1 MEDPRHELLRL
12 LYRHS
17 FQYSAEPTF
26 RLASGRLSQYYINC
40 KATTFLAPAMPLVG
54 RLLWEAVRP
63 ASPDAVGGLTLGA
76 DPLAYAVAFVS
87 ALEGKPVHAFSIRKE
102 PKPHGLMRWIEGY
115 SAPGA
120 RVAILEDVITTGE
133 STLKAIRGAEEG
145 GFRVVQVSVLVDRQ
159 EGARERVE
167 AAGYPFVALYT
178 REDFM
183 ALHRAE
189 GGPTGARP

>member
-1 MEDPRHELLRL
+1 MADPRHELLRL

-63 ASPDAVGGLTLGA
+63 VSPDAVGGLTLGA
-76 DPLAYAVAFVS
+76 DPLAYSVAFVS
-87 ALEGKPVHAFSIRKE
+87 GLEGKPVHAFSVRKE

-145 GFRVVQVSVLVDRQ
+145 RFRVVSVAVLVDRQ
-159 EGARERVE
+159 EGGRERVE

-183 ALHRAE
+183 VLHRAE
-189 GGPTGARP
+189 GGATGSRS

>member
-1 MEDPRHELLRL
+1 MGDPRHELLHL
-12 LYRHS
+12 LYQHS
-17 FQYSAEPTF
+17 FQYSAEPAF

-54 RLLWEAVRP
+54 RVLWEAVRP
-63 ASPDAVGGLTLGA
+63 VSPDAVGGLTLGA

-145 GFRVVQVSVLVDRQ
+145 RFRVVTVAVLVDRQ
-159 EGARERVE
+159 EGGRERVE

-189 GGPTGARP
+189 GGATGSRS

>member
-1 MEDPRHELLRL
+1 MTDPRHELLHL

-17 FQYSAEPTF
+17 FQYNAEPTF

-40 KATTFLAPAMPLVG
+40 KATTFLAPAMPLLG
-54 RLLWEAVRP
+54 RLLWEVVRP
-63 ASPDAVGGLTLGA
+63 VSPDAVGGLTLGA

-87 ALEGKPVHAFSIRKE
+87 ALEGKPVHAFSVRKE

-145 GFRVVQVSVLVDRQ
+145 RFRVVSVAVLVDRQ
-159 EGARERVE
+159 EGGRERVE

-189 GGPTGARP
+189 GGATGSRS

>member
-1 MEDPRHELLRL
+1 MPDARQELLHL

-17 FQYSAEPTF
+17 FQYSPEPTF
-26 RLASGRLSQYYINC
+26 RLASGRMSQYYINC
-40 KATTFLAPAMPLVG
+40 KATTFLASAMPLVG
-54 RLLWEAVRP
+54 RLLWEAVRA
-63 ASPDAVGGLTLGA
+63 ASPEAVGGPTLGA

-87 ALEGKPVHAFSIRKE
+87 AMEGKPVHAFSIRKE

-115 SAPGA
+115 GAQGA

-145 GFRVVQVSVLVDRQ
+145 GFRVVQVAVLVDRQ
-159 EGARERVE
+159 EGGRERVE

-183 ALHRAE
+183 ALHRAV
-189 GGPTGARP
+189 GGTTGSRS

>member
-1 MEDPRHELLRL
+1 
-12 LYRHS
+12 
-17 FQYSAEPTF
+17 TF

-63 ASPDAVGGLTLGA
+63 VSPDAVGGLTLGA
-76 DPLAYAVAFVS
+76 DPLAYAVAFIS
-87 ALEGKPVHAFSIRKE
+87 ALDGKPVHAFSIRKE

-145 GFRVVQVSVLVDRQ
+145 GFRVVQVAVLVDRQ
-159 EGARERVE
+159 EGGRERVE
-167 AAGYPFVALYT
+167 AVGYPFVALYT

-183 ALHRAE
+183 ALHRA
-189 GGPTGARP
+189 GGEATGSRS

>member
-1 MEDPRHELLRL
+1 MADPRHELLRL

-63 ASPDAVGGLTLGA
+63 VSPDAVGGLTLGA
-76 DPLAYAVAFVS
+76 DPLAYSVAFVS
-87 ALEGKPVHAFSIRKE
+87 GLEGKPVHAFSVRKE

-145 GFRVVQVSVLVDRQ
+145 RFRVVSVAVLVDRQ
-159 EGARERVE
+159 EGGRERVE
-167 AAGYPFVALYT
+167 AAGYPFFALYT

-183 ALHRAE
+183 VLHRAE
-189 GGPTGARP
+189 GDPTGSRS

>member
-1 MEDPRHELLRL
+1 MADPRQELLEL

-40 KATTFLAPAMPLVG
+40 KATTFLATAMPLLG

-76 DPLAYAVAFVS
+76 DPLAYAVAFAS
-87 ALEGKPVHAFSIRKE
+87 ALEGKPIHAFSIRKE

-133 STLKAIRGAEEG
+133 STLKAIHGAEEG
-145 GFRVVQVSVLVDRQ
+145 GLRVVQVVVLVDRQ
-159 EGARERVE
+159 EGGRERVE
-167 AAGYPFVALYT
+167 AAGHPFLALYT

-183 ALHRAE
+183 ALHRA
-189 GGPTGARP
+189 GKGPSGTRS

>member
-1 MEDPRHELLRL
+1 MGEPRHELLHL

-17 FQYSAEPTF
+17 FQYSTEPTF

-40 KATTFLAPAMPLVG
+40 K
-54 RLLWEAVRP
+54 
-63 ASPDAVGGLTLGA
+63 A

-115 SAPGA
+115 SVPGT

-133 STLKAIRGAEEG
+133 STMKAIRGAEEG
-145 GFRVVQVSVLVDRQ
+145 GFRVVQVAVLVDRQ
-159 EGARERVE
+159 EGGRERVE

-183 ALHRAE
+183 GLHRAKE
-189 GGPTGARP
+189 GPTGARS